1 MSEFTPEQISHIYET
16 ALQSV
21 ELLRRGEPINSTTDW
36 QSIEEANK
44 RHLVTVLAFDCWTT
58 EDLTP
63 LREAVTGETPCNV
76 RPTKPVFNVLTQKV
90 IEGYPEKQGGEW
102 VQTWNISDLSLTEQK
117 IQVEMFQRVIV
128 AATQERLDSF
138 ARTRNY
144 DGILSACTYATSNV
158 PKFAAE
164 GQVAVNLRDAT
175 WAALYQI
182 LEEVQAGQREAPTGF
197 SDIEPLLPPLEWP
210 V

>member
-1 MSEFTPEQISHIYET
+1 MYIHTHSNTYPYSASQLKRDNPQTSFPKDMTDEVLASWGVYPVQATQQPAYDPITQGIAEVPPLQINGRWEQQWKVYELAPEVVLANRKSASE
-16 ALQSV
+16 ALQQIV
-21 ELLRRGEPINSTTDW
+21 
-36 QSIEEANK
+36 
-44 RHLVTVLAFDCWTT
+44 
-58 EDLTP
+58 
-63 LREAVTGETPCNV
+63 
-76 RPTKPVFNVLTQKV
+76 
-90 IEGYPEKQGGEW
+90 
-102 VQTWNISDLSLTEQK
+102 
-117 IQVEMFQRVIV
+117 V

-144 DGILSACTYATSNV
+144 DGILSACTYATSNI

-164 GQVAVNLRDAT
+164 GQAAVNLRDAT

-182 LEEVQAGQREAPTGF
+182 LEEVQAGQREAPTDF

>member
-1 MSEFTPEQISHIYET
+1 MYINSNTKEYPYSISRLKRDNPQVSFPVTMDDKSLMLWGVYPVHNTYPPLFDSTTQKIIELLPIEVNGKWIQQWGIEEIPAEEVEANQAAAVQ
-16 ALQSV
+16 ALQ
-21 ELLRRGEPINSTTDW
+21 
-36 QSIEEANK
+36 QSI
-44 RHLVTVLAFDCWTT
+44 VD
-58 EDLTP
+58 
-63 LREAVTGETPCNV
+63 
-76 RPTKPVFNVLTQKV
+76 
-90 IEGYPEKQGGEW
+90 
-102 VQTWNISDLSLTEQK
+102 
-117 IQVEMFQRVIV
+117 
-128 AATQERLDSF
+128 ATQQRMDEF

-175 WAALYQI
+175 WATLYQI
-182 LEEVQAGQREAPTGF
+182 LEEVQAEQREAPTGF

>member
-1 MSEFTPEQISHIYET
+1 MYVNKIKNAYPYS
-16 ALQSV
+16 ALQLKQDNPQVSFPKDMPDSLLATWGVYPVKSSNPPYFNSLTHKLV
-21 ELLRRGEPINSTTDW
+21 EGTPIESDGEWLQQWAI
-36 QSIEEANK
+36 I
-44 RHLVTVLAFDCWTT
+44 
-58 EDLTP
+58 P
-63 LREAVTGETPCNV
+63 LSKDE
-76 RPTKPVFNVLTQKV
+76 VLT
-90 IEGYPEKQGGEW
+90 
-102 VQTWNISDLSLTEQK
+102 NISQVQDNLR
-117 IQVEMFQRVIV
+117 IQIV
-128 AATQERLDSF
+128 AEAQERLDSF

-182 LEEVQAGQREAPTGF
+182 LEEIQAGQREAPSGF